1 MTTFDD
7 HVQQW
12 REWAAAPWGRIR
24 FAVVRHTLTQV
35 LGGRGPLR
43 VLDVGGGD
51 GGDVIPLAAAGH
63 DVTIVDPS
71 EAMLALADE
80 AARDRDVA
88 LRTVRGSID
97 DLPTGFD
104 AVLCHFVLQYRPDP
118 AADLAKLVAAA
129 RPGGLLSIIAPNPA
143 GAVLGRLVR
152 SGPAAA
158 LAELAADTGTTATF
172 AQATRKITDTEM
184 RDYLAAAGCEVVAQ
198 YGGRCA
204 NDLVTDDA
212 AKWDPAFYTDLERLE
227 IALCDREPFRRLGQF
242 WQLVART
249 AAWPPSCNVI
259 A

>member
-7 HVQQW
+7 HVRQW
-12 REWAAAPWGRIR
+12 QEWKATPWGRIR
-24 FAVVRHTLTQV
+24 FAVVRHTLTRE

-51 GGDVIPLAAAGH
+51 GGDAIPLAAAGH

-71 EAMLALADE
+71 GAMLAVADG
-80 AARDRDVA
+80 AARDEGVA

-118 AADLAKLVAAA
+118 AADLARLVAAA
-129 RPGGLLSIIAPNPA
+129 HPGGQLSIIAPNPV

-158 LAELAADTGTTATF
+158 LEELTADTGTTVTF
-172 AQATRKITDTEM
+172 AQEVCKITDAEM
-184 RDYLAAAGCEVVAQ
+184 REHLTAAGCEVVAR

-204 NDLVTDDA
+204 NDLVADDA
-212 AKWDPAFYTDLERLE
+212 AKWDPAFYADLERLE

-242 WQLVART
+242 WQLVATTGSGKPR
-249 AAWPPSCNVI
+249 S
-259 A
+259 